1 MHVCQGRAGR
11 ASEATRQGL
20 CDGQDSYGE
29 WQGQGWGSRLAL
41 GLEMGL

>member
-1 MHVCQGRAGR
+1 MRVCQGRAGR

-20 CDGQDSYGE
+20 CDGQDSYG
-29 WQGQGWGSRLAL
+29 QGWGSRLAL